1 MYKNYIKNTFDF
13 ILAILALVL
22 LSPLFIVVCLL
33 LCITNKGSVFF
44 TQVRPGMDEKAFKL
58 IKFKTMNDNKDE
70 NGNLLSD
77 AKRLT
82 TVGKWVRKLSLDE
95 MPQLLNVIMGD
106 MSLIGPRPLLM
117 EYLSLY
123 NSTQMLRHSIKPG
136 ITGWAQINGRNTIDW
151 EKKFEY
157 DIWYVENCGAW
168 LDIRILCL
176 TVIKVLKIE
185 GISSETSATMEKFTG
200 SSK

>member
-1 MYKNYIKNTFDF
+1 MYKNYIKNTIDF

-22 LSPLFIVVCLL
+22 LSPLFVFVCLL
-33 LCITNKGSVFF
+33 LFIANKGSVFF

-123 NSTQMLRHSIKPG
+123 NSTQMLRHTIKPG

>member
-1 MYKNYIKNTFDF
+1 MYKNYIKNSIDF

-22 LSPLFIVVCLL
+22 LSPLFIVICIL
-33 LCITNKGSVFF
+33 LCSTNKRSVVF
-44 TQVRPGMDEKAFKL
+44 TQIRPRMDEKLFKL

-70 NGNLLSD
+70 NANLLSD

-82 TVGKWVRKLSLDE
+82 TVGRWVRKLSLDE

-117 EYLSLY
+117 EYLILY
-123 NSTQMLRHSIKPG
+123 TSTQLHRHTIITG
-136 ITGWAQINGRNTIDW
+136 ITR
-151 EKKFEY
+151 
-157 DIWYVENCGAW
+157 
-168 LDIRILCL
+168 
-176 TVIKVLKIE
+176 
-185 GISSETSATMEKFTG
+185 

>member
-1 MYKNYIKNTFDF
+1 MYKNYLKNSIDF

-22 LSPLFIVVCLL
+22 LSPLFIVVCILV
-33 LCITNKGSVFF
+33 CSTNKGSVFF
-44 TQVRPGMDEKAFKL
+44 TQVRPGMDEKPFKL
-58 IKFKTMNDNKDE
+58 IKFKTMNDNRDK

-82 TVGKWVRKLSLDE
+82 TVGRWIRKLSLDE
-95 MPQLLNVIMGD
+95 VPQLLNVIMGD

-123 NSTQMLRHSIKPG
+123 TSTQLQRHAIRPG
-136 ITGWAQINGRNTIDW
+136 ITGWAQVNGRNSIDW

-157 DIWYVENCGAW
+157 DIWYVKNCGVW
-168 LDIRILCL
+168 LDIKIVCL

-185 GISSETSATMEKFTG
+185 GISSDTSVTMERFKG
-200 SSK
+200 PK

>member
-1 MYKNYIKNTFDF
+1 MYKNYIKNSIDF

-22 LSPLFIVVCLL
+22 LSPLFIVICIL
-33 LCITNKGSVFF
+33 LCSTNKGSVVF
-44 TQVRPGMDEKAFKL
+44 TQRRPGMDEKPFKL

-70 NGNLLSD
+70 NANLLSD

-82 TVGKWVRKLSLDE
+82 TVGRWVRKLSLDE

-117 EYLSLY
+117 EYLILY
-123 NSTQMLRHSIKPG
+123 TSTQLHRHTIITG
-136 ITGWAQINGRNTIDW
+136 ITR
-151 EKKFEY
+151 
-157 DIWYVENCGAW
+157 
-168 LDIRILCL
+168 
-176 TVIKVLKIE
+176 
-185 GISSETSATMEKFTG
+185 

>member
-1 MYKNYIKNTFDF
+1 MYKNYIKNTIDF

-22 LSPLFIVVCLL
+22 LSPLFLVVCILL
-33 LCITNKGSVFF
+33 FIANKGSVFF

-123 NSTQMLRHSIKPG
+123 NSTQMLRHTIKPG

-151 EKKFEY
+151 ETKFEY

>member
-1 MYKNYIKNTFDF
+1 MYKNYIKNTIDF
-13 ILAILALVL
+13 ILAILAFVL

-33 LCITNKGSVFF
+33 LCITNKGSIFF
-44 TQVRPGMDEKAFKL
+44 TQVRPGMDEKPFKL

-82 TVGKWVRKLSLDE
+82 TAGKWVRKLSLDE

-123 NSTQMLRHSIKPG
+123 NSNQMLRHNIKPG

-151 EKKFEY
+151 EKKFE
-157 DIWYVENCGAW
+157 
-168 LDIRILCL
+168 
-176 TVIKVLKIE
+176 
-185 GISSETSATMEKFTG
+185 
-200 SSK
+200 

>member
-1 MYKNYIKNTFDF
+1 MYKNYIKNSIDF

-22 LSPLFIVVCLL
+22 LSPLFIVICIL
-33 LCITNKGSVFF
+33 LCSTNKGSVVF
-44 TQVRPGMDEKAFKL
+44 TQIRPRMDEKLFKL

-70 NGNLLSD
+70 NANLLSD

-82 TVGKWVRKLSLDE
+82 TVGRWVRKLSLDE

-117 EYLSLY
+117 EYLILY
-123 NSTQMLRHSIKPG
+123 TSTQLHRHTIITG
-136 ITGWAQINGRNTIDW
+136 ITR
-151 EKKFEY
+151 
-157 DIWYVENCGAW
+157 
-168 LDIRILCL
+168 
-176 TVIKVLKIE
+176 
-185 GISSETSATMEKFTG
+185 